1 MFFKITLIFIF
12 LFQISCANKNEKSYQ
27 DLYALRILL
36 ETATKAKPNPQAAC
50 IRDAMRSEEACIATA
65 PEFSSFTLT
74 ETIFIGSI
82 TFSTGNFTTYSDL
95 CANNLYMY
103 PLPTNYVTNNSDAI
117 RECFFKCDSSY
128 WKTRK
133 NLNICSGTSTV
144 MLSGIGNDSGTSNCR
159 RNCFSSTNNTP

>member
-12 LFQISCANKNEKSYQ
+12 LFQISCAHKNEKSYQ

-50 IRDAMRSEEACIATA
+50 IDAMRSEEACIATA
-65 PEFSSFTLT
+65 SDVLAGTLT
-74 ETIFIGSI
+74 ETNLSL
-82 TFSTGNFTTYSDL
+82 TLSTGKFTTYSDL

-103 PLPTNYVTNNSDAI
+103 PLPTNYVTKNSDAI

>member
-12 LFQISCANKNEKSYQ
+12 LFQISCANENKKSYQ

-36 ETATKAKPNPQAAC
+36 ETATKAKPDPVATCQSGM
-50 IRDAMRSEEACIATA
+50 IAMQNCAATA

-82 TFSTGNFTTYSDL
+82 TFNKFLTYSDY
-95 CANNLYMY
+95 CNETVKNDPYRTM
-103 PLPTNYVTNNSDAI
+103 SDSLK
-117 RECFFKCDSSY
+117 ECYLKCDISY

-133 NLNICSGTSTV
+133 NLNICNVSYKTMFEGSF
-144 MLSGIGNDSGTSNCR
+144 SDSGTSNCK
-159 RNCFSSTNNTP
+159 RNCVLPTNNTP